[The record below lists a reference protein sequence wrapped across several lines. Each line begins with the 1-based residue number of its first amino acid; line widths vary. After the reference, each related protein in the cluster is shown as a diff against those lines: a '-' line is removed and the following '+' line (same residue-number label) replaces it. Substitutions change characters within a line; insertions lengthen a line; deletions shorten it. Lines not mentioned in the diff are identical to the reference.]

1 MSSPTKIIVLKQK
14 KLIYG
19 AVIALVLLAILLF
32 FICSTPGKTKPY
44 NTPDSPVQYTAGVYS
59 STVILN
65 GNPVEIK
72 VTIDENLIHH
82 IGTSNVSDSIE
93 TMYPLF
99 GSCFDDIAT
108 QVVANNSTLNVT
120 YNSENKYT
128 SIVLLEAIDK
138 AIEKSVKIK

>member
-1 MSSPTKIIVLKQK
+1 MSGPTKIIVLKQK

-19 AVIALVLLAILLF
+19 AVIALVLIAILLF
-32 FICSTPGKTKPY
+32 FICSTPNKEKPSD
-44 NTPDSPVQYTAGVYS
+44 TSDSPMQYTAGVYS

-82 IGTSNVSDSIE
+82 IGTANVSDSIE

-99 GSCFDDIAT
+99 GSCFDDIAA
-108 QVVANNSTLNVT
+108 QVVAGNSTKNVT
-120 YNSENKYT
+120 YNAENKYT
-128 SIVLLEAIDK
+128 SIVLLEAIES
-138 AIEKSVKIK
+138 AIEKSIPH